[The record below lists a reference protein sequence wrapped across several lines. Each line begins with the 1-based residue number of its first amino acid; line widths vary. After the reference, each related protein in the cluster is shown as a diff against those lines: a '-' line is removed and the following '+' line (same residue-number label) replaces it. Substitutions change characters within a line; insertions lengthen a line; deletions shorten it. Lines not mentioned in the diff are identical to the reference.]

1 MGIRKFLAL
10 LLAVSLLMLPACS
23 GEERSKSVEEAK
35 TYDDLTMDFDEDE
48 FEDNEDD
55 EEEYE
60 DNEDENEPE
69 EDNNPVEEKTP
80 ETKEDS
86 KGEEKEKAWDSYEE
100 RYKMWK
106 EHERWRDK
114 EVDKFKTAEEYADY
128 YHDEYIALYMEQYY
142 YEDDY
147 DEGTILEQ
155 SYLDAIDHWEKNQPW
170 PGPKK

>member
-1 MGIRKFLAL
+1 MNIRKFLAL

-23 GEERSKSVEEAK
+23 GEERSKSVEEAE
-35 TYDDLTMDFDEDE
+35 TYDDLTMDFEDEDDEDKEDEDE
-48 FEDNEDD
+48 AEEDD
-55 EEEYE
+55 KQE
-60 DNEDENEPE
+60 DDH
-69 EDNNPVEEKTP
+69 VEEKTP
-80 ETKEDS
+80 
-86 KGEEKEKAWDSYEE
+86 DSYEE
-100 RYKMWK
+100 RYKKWE

-147 DEGTILEQ
+147 DEGTMLEQ

>member
-23 GEERSKSVEEAK
+23 GEERSKSVEEAE
-35 TYDDLTMDFDEDE
+35 TYDDLTMDFEDEDDEDE
-48 FEDNEDD
+48 EDEDEAEEDD
-55 EEEYE
+55 EQE
-60 DNEDENEPE
+60 DDH
-69 EDNNPVEEKTP
+69 VEEKTP
-80 ETKEDS
+80 
-86 KGEEKEKAWDSYEE
+86 DSYEE
-100 RYKMWK
+100 RYKKWE

-147 DEGTILEQ
+147 DEGTMLEQ

>member
-10 LLAVSLLMLPACS
+10 LLAVSLLKLPACS
-23 GEERSKSVEEAK
+23 GEERSKSVEEAE
-35 TYDDLTMDFDEDE
+35 TYDDLTMDFEDEDDEDE
-48 FEDNEDD
+48 EDEDEAEEDD
-55 EEEYE
+55 EQE
-60 DNEDENEPE
+60 DDH
-69 EDNNPVEEKTP
+69 VEEKTP
-80 ETKEDS
+80 
-86 KGEEKEKAWDSYEE
+86 DSYEE
-100 RYKMWK
+100 RYKRWK

-114 EVDKFKTAEEYADY
+114 EVDKFKTAEEYAAY

-147 DEGTILEQ
+147 DEGTMLEQ

>member
-1 MGIRKFLAL
+1 MNIRKFLAL

-23 GEERSKSVEEAK
+23 GEERSKSVEEAE
-35 TYDDLTMDFDEDE
+35 TYDDLTMDFEDEDDEDE
-48 FEDNEDD
+48 EDEDEAEEDD
-55 EEEYE
+55 EQ
-60 DNEDENEPE
+60 EDEY
-69 EDNNPVEEKTP
+69 VEEKTP
-80 ETKEDS
+80 
-86 KGEEKEKAWDSYEE
+86 DSYEE
-100 RYKMWK
+100 RYKKWE

-147 DEGTILEQ
+147 DEGTMLEQ

-170 PGPKK
+170 PKPKK

>member
-1 MGIRKFLAL
+1 MNIRKFLAL
-10 LLAVSLLMLPACS
+10 LLAVSFLMLPACS
-23 GEERSKSVEEAK
+23 GEERSKSVDEAE
-35 TYDDLTMDFDEDE
+35 TYDDLTMDFEDEDDEDKEDEDE
-48 FEDNEDD
+48 AEEDD
-55 EEEYE
+55 KQE
-60 DNEDENEPE
+60 DDH
-69 EDNNPVEEKTP
+69 VEEKTP
-80 ETKEDS
+80 
-86 KGEEKEKAWDSYEE
+86 DSYEE
-100 RYKMWK
+100 RYKKWE

-147 DEGTILEQ
+147 DEGTMLEQ

>member
-1 MGIRKFLAL
+1 MNIRKFLAL

-23 GEERSKSVEEAK
+23 GEERSKSVEEAE
-35 TYDDLTMDFDEDE
+35 TYDDLTMDFEDEDDEDKEDEDE
-48 FEDNEDD
+48 
-55 EEEYE
+55 
-60 DNEDENEPE
+60 
-69 EDNNPVEEKTP
+69 
-80 ETKEDS
+80 
-86 KGEEKEKAWDSYEE
+86 
-100 RYKMWK
+100 

-147 DEGTILEQ
+147 DEGTMLEQ
-155 SYLDAIDHWEKNQPW
+155 SYLDAIDHWEKNQLW

>member
-1 MGIRKFLAL
+1 MNIRKFLAL

-23 GEERSKSVEEAK
+23 GEERSKSVEEAE
-35 TYDDLTMDFDEDE
+35 TYDDLTMDFEDEDDEDKEDEDE
-48 FEDNEDD
+48 AEEDD
-55 EEEYE
+55 KQE
-60 DNEDENEPE
+60 DDH
-69 EDNNPVEEKTP
+69 VEEKTP
-80 ETKEDS
+80 
-86 KGEEKEKAWDSYEE
+86 DSYEE
-100 RYKMWK
+100 RYKKWE

-147 DEGTILEQ
+147 DEGTMLEQ

-170 PGPKK
+170 PKPKK

>member
-1 MGIRKFLAL
+1 MNIRKFLAL

-23 GEERSKSVEEAK
+23 GEERSKSVEEAE
-35 TYDDLTMDFDEDE
+35 TYDDLTMDFEDEDDEDKEDEDE
-48 FEDNEDD
+48 AEEDD
-55 EEEYE
+55 KQE
-60 DNEDENEPE
+60 DDH
-69 EDNNPVEEKTP
+69 VEEKTP
-80 ETKEDS
+80 
-86 KGEEKEKAWDSYEE
+86 DSYEE
-100 RYKMWK
+100 RYKKWE

-147 DEGTILEQ
+147 DEGTMLEQ
-155 SYLDAIDHWEKNQPW
+155 SYLDAIDHWEKNQLW

>member
-1 MGIRKFLAL
+1 MNIRKFLAL

-23 GEERSKSVEEAK
+23 GEERSKSVEEAE
-35 TYDDLTMDFDEDE
+35 TYDDLTMDFEDEDDEDE
-48 FEDNEDD
+48 EDEDEAEEDD
-55 EEEYE
+55 H
-60 DNEDENEPE
+60 
-69 EDNNPVEEKTP
+69 VEEKTP
-80 ETKEDS
+80 
-86 KGEEKEKAWDSYEE
+86 DSYEE
-100 RYKMWK
+100 RYKKWE

-147 DEGTILEQ
+147 DEGTMLEQ